1 LLIEPTTYAGAIDLF
16 TLAGA
21 RLIPVPMDGEGPD
34 PGALE
39 RLVRPEVKGLYLM
52 PNAHNPT
59 GRTLS
64 AERRRA
70 LVAWSRAS
78 GVPII
83 EDDYAAS
90 IVLEES
96 ENPPHLRALDGDVIH
111 VSTFSKR
118 LAPALRI
125 GYVVAPVALRPVL
138 MGLKRVVDLGTS
150 AVMQHALAEFMER
163 GYLRAHSSRMRKI
176 YRAQRDT
183 LSQALREHLP
193 ESLVWHLPA
202 CGVVMWIKLPNGLD
216 PDRVSEEARKR
227 GVLVSSSTQFAVGAR
242 PEPALRLIFSAEP
255 EERLV
260 EGARRL
266 GKAVREVSSE
276 QASPKAPAPELSEMI

>member
-1 LLIEPTTYAGAIDLF
+1 LVEATTYAGAIDLF

-21 RLIPVPMDGEGPD
+21 RLIPVPMDAEGPD

-64 AERRRA
+64 ADRRRA

-83 EDDYAAS
+83 EDDYAAG
-90 IVLEES
+90 IVLDET

-125 GYVVAPVALRPVL
+125 GYVVAPMALRPVL
-138 MGLKRVVDLGTS
+138 MGMKRVVDLGTS

-163 GYLRAHSSRMRKI
+163 GYLRAHSSRMRQV

-183 LSQALREHLP
+183 LSEALRKHLP
-193 ESLVWHLPA
+193 ESLVWHLPT
-202 CGVVMWIKLPNGLD
+202 CGVVLWVKLPNGLD
-216 PDRVSEEARKR
+216 PERVSEEAQRL
-227 GVLVSSSTQFAVGAR
+227 GVLVSPSPQFAVGAR
-242 PEPALRLIFSAEP
+242 PEPAIRLIFSAEP
-255 EERLV
+255 EERLI

-266 GKAVREVSSE
+266 GKAVRQVSSE
-276 QASPKAPAPELSEMI
+276 QASPPTPAPELSEMI